1 MKIAVISDIHSNLE
15 ALTACC
21 RVAEEKGAEKFICLG
36 DSVGYG
42 PDPVAVLDMLQGLPN
57 FACVLGNHDEYMF
70 NSIDVTSS
78 APVQMVAE
86 WTIRQL
92 SKEHLDFLKSLSYV
106 IVENGVTYVHA
117 SAHQPNSWGYV
128 TSVEQAKKCMTAAST
143 NLVFYGHVH
152 IPLVF
157 HEKPD
162 NTVELVQPQASKKI
176 HLHQNRRYV
185 INVGSVGQPRDDN
198 NEAGFV
204 LYDEE
209 SHSVTFHRVAYD
221 YNKTIEKI
229 YNNSL
234 PSDFAERLEFGH

>member
-36 DSVGYG
+36 DCVGYG
-42 PDPVAVLDMLQGLPN
+42 PDPAAVLDMLQGLPN

-86 WTIRQL
+86 WTIGQL
-92 SKEHLDFLKSLSYV
+92 SKEHLDFLKSLSFA

-128 TSVEQAKKCMTAAST
+128 TSVEKAKKCMNAAAT

-152 IPLVF
+152 IPMIF

-162 NTVELVQPQASKKI
+162 NQIELLRPQTGQTV
-176 HLHQNRRYV
+176 HLHPNRRYV
-185 INVGSVGQPRDDN
+185 INAGSVGQPRDDN
-198 NEAGFV
+198 NEAGFM

-209 SHSVTFHRVAYD
+209 SHSVTFHRVVYD
-221 YNKTIEKI
+221 YKKTIEKI
-229 YNNSL
+229 YQYKL
-234 PSDFAERLEFGH
+234 HPDFAERLESGR

>member
-1 MKIAVISDIHSNLE
+1 MKIAIITDIHSNLE

-21 RVAEEKGAEKFICLG
+21 RLAEDKGAEKFVCLG
-36 DSVGYG
+36 DCVGYG

-57 FACVLGNHDEYMF
+57 FVCVLGNHDEYMF

-86 WTIRQL
+86 WTVEQL
-92 SKEHLDFLKSLSYV
+92 DTAHLDFLKSLSYV
-106 IVENGVTYVHA
+106 EVDNGVSYVH
-117 SAHQPNSWGYV
+117 STLYQPNSWGYI
-128 TSVEQAKKCMTAAST
+128 TSPEQAKKCMDSAST

-152 IPLVF
+152 IPMIF

-162 NTVELVQPQASKKI
+162 DTVELVQPQAGQKI

-185 INVGSVGQPRDDN
+185 INAGSVGQPRDDN
-198 NEAGFV
+198 NEACFV
-204 LYDEE
+204 MYDEE

-221 YNKTIEKI
+221 YKTTINKIHQ
-229 YNNSL
+229 NNL
-234 PSDFAERLEFGH
+234 HPDFAERLETGR